1 MAEADSTIENPEN
14 NFNPY
19 EAPKAKGLVD
29 PSENDGS
36 MLETM
41 DFKKLEKMY
50 YRSHNVSGLAAL
62 MILGVLGIGFML
74 TRIQLDS
81 TFMAIYIGI
90 LAFNTVSIV
99 GIIQRSAWGRILGII
114 CCFLMLININVLS
127 IIIGIMGLFAFFG
140 APELFGPE
148 RITHK
153 ELKEVYKRRKKERKL
168 KR

>member
-1 MAEADSTIENPEN
+1 MSEADTTINNSEN

-19 EAPKAKGLVD
+19 EAPKAEGIVD
-29 PSENDGS
+29 VSENDGS
-36 MLETM
+36 LLETM

-62 MILGVLGIGFML
+62 MILGVTVITVLLFSVQLEPMFKGIF
-74 TRIQLDS
+74 
-81 TFMAIYIGI
+81 FAVVV
-90 LAFNTVSIV
+90 FNVITII
-99 GIIQRSAWGRILGII
+99 GIIQRSTWGRILGII
-114 CCFLMLININVLS
+114 ACFLMFLNLKILS

-140 APELFGPE
+140 APELFGPD

>member
-1 MAEADSTIENPEN
+1 MSEADTTINNSEN

-19 EAPKAKGLVD
+19 EAPKTEEIVNF
-29 PSENDGS
+29 SENDGS
-36 MLETM
+36 LLETM

-50 YRSHNVSGLAAL
+50 YRSHNVSVIAAL
-62 MILGVLGIGFML
+62 LILGVFGL
-74 TRIQLDS
+74 TGLIFSAPLS
-81 TFMAIYIGI
+81 NMNYVIFIIVTVLF
-90 LAFNTVSIV
+90 TVSV
-99 GIIQRSAWGRILGII
+99 PGIIIRSNWGKILGII
-114 CCFLMLININVLS
+114 SCFVMIINISLFS

-140 APELFGPE
+140 APELFGPD